1 MPVDIGMAF
10 ILVPHLDPGHTSM
23 MSELLRRVTK
33 LEVNEAIDGTG
44 VKPNCIYVIPPNKE
58 MSITNGKLS
67 LEPLRRVLGVRL
79 PIDSFFRSLAD
90 DSGEMAIGIILSG
103 TGTDGTLAESLKALI
118 LITRECIE
126 ECRRIQMDLRP
137 PMLDDLGL
145 LAALSWL
152 LRNFETTYCSTQVT
166 QEIGIEE
173 GQIPRALKIVIYRVT
188 QETLNNVVK
197 HSQATHVP
205 FSLKASAEKIELTI
219 IDNGKGFDVD
229 KTLTREKEG
238 FGLGLANMK
247 ERTAL
252 SGGTFSI
259 ISAKGKG
266 TTIHASWP
274 I

>member
-1 MPVDIGMAF
+1 
-10 ILVPHLDPGHTSM
+10 LYLRDP
-23 MSELLRRVTK
+23 SEQRDVHHQW
-33 LEVNEAIDGTG
+33 E
-44 VKPNCIYVIPPNKE
+44 
-58 MSITNGKLS
+58 LS

-188 QETLNNVVK
+188 QETMSSSTARQLL
-197 HSQATHVP
+197 SL
-205 FSLKASAEKIELTI
+205 FSEGLGREDR
-219 IDNGKGFDVD
+219 IDN
-229 KTLTREKEG
+229 
-238 FGLGLANMK
+238 
-247 ERTAL
+247 
-252 SGGTFSI
+252 
-259 ISAKGKG
+259 
-266 TTIHASWP
+266 H
-274 I
+274 